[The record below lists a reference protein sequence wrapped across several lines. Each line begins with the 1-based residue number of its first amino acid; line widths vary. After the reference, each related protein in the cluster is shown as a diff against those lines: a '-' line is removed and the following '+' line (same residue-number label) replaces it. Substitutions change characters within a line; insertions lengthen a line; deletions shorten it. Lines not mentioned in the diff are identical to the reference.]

1 MRGIVFMGDGV
12 AEVTSELEMRGPKP
26 HEVVVRMVNA
36 GVCHSDLSLI
46 DGTIPFPAPCVMGHE
61 GAGVVEEIG
70 SAVTSVEPGD
80 HVVIST
86 IANCGRCSACARGLP
101 THCRQSIG
109 NFRMS
114 YSYKGAK
121 AAAFAAASCFADLT
135 VVDAIQAVK
144 ISKDV
149 PLSSACLI
157 GCGVITGMG
166 AVLNRARVRPG
177 ENAVVFGV
185 GGVGLSAIQA
195 LRLSGAGRIIAVD
208 TVASKEALARQ
219 FGATDFVDATAV
231 ESVSATIK
239 GMLPAVGGTGMW
251 NPGGVDWAFECTG
264 VPRVLHDAIE
274 SLDWGG
280 TAVAVGVPPG
290 DARLDI
296 PIMGTFIYIDKG
308 LIGCRYGSAR
318 PHHDFPKI
326 AELYL
331 EGKVLLDE
339 LVSEIHPMEDF
350 HTVIDHMHTGTLAR
364 GVLQF

>member
-1 MRGIVFMGDGV
+1 MRGIVFVGDGV
-12 AEVTSELEMRGPKP
+12 AEVTDSLELRGPQP

-36 GVCHSDLSLI
+36 GVCHSDLSLL

-61 GAGVVEEIG
+61 GAGIVEEIG
-70 SAVTSVEPGD
+70 AAVTSVEIGD

-86 IANCGRCSACARGLP
+86 IANCGRCPACSSGRP

-114 YSYKGAK
+114 YRYKDQK

-135 VVDAIQAVK
+135 VVDAVQAVK
-144 ISKDV
+144 ISNDV

-177 ENAVVFGV
+177 ETAAVFGV

-208 TVASKEALARQ
+208 TVAQKEDLARR
-219 FGATDFVDATAV
+219 FGATDFVNPRDV
-231 ESVSATIK
+231 ESVPEAIK
-239 GMLPAVGGTGMW
+239 ELLPAAGGAMW

-296 PIMGTFIYIDKG
+296 PIMGSFIYIDKG

-318 PHHDFPKI
+318 PHHDFPMI

-350 HTVIDHMHTGTLAR
+350 HTVVEHMHTGTLAR